1 MNKFSIFFKIILN
14 NMFKPK
20 NLVSLAKERLEV
32 NEDSEHKNH
41 KYTYNYD
48 SIHEFFKNK
57 FPEENILEYELEL
70 KDIETYVDNFF
81 TKINLEKYPSL
92 KKPYP
97 VDYSINL
104 NSRNFLYFI
113 CRILKPKIVI
123 ETGVA
128 YGLSSLYILKALEHN
143 NSGKLYS
150 IDSIF
155 RPWQSENMIGSIIP
169 ENLKKNWNLV
179 IGSSDKVLQNLFDSV
194 GEVDIFIHDSLHT
207 YKNMMFEFEC
217 ALNNIKNGIIL
228 SDDILDND
236 AFYDFTIKNVV
247 KNNIIQVENKVG
259 FGIIE
264 KI

>member
-1 MNKFSIFFKIILN
+1 
-14 NMFKPK
+14 MFKPK

-32 NEDSEHKNH
+32 NEDLEHKNH
-41 KYTYNYD
+41 KYTYDYD

-128 YGLSSLYILKALEHN
+128 YGLSSLYILKAL
-143 NSGKLYS
+143 
-150 IDSIF
+150 
-155 RPWQSENMIGSIIP
+155 
-169 ENLKKNWNLV
+169 V
-179 IGSSDKVLQNLFDSV
+179 
-194 GEVDIFIHDSLHT
+194 
-207 YKNMMFEFEC
+207 
-217 ALNNIKNGIIL
+217 
-228 SDDILDND
+228 
-236 AFYDFTIKNVV
+236 
-247 KNNIIQVENKVG
+247 
-259 FGIIE
+259 
-264 KI
+264 